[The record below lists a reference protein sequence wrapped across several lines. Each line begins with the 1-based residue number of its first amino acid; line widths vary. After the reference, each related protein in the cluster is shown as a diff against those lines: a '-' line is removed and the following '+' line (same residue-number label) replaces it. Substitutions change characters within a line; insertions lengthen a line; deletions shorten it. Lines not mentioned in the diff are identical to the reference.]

1 MMEKELAE
9 RVKWGSCQRLK
20 IYEFDMS
27 SGGER
32 ELADDNALACAFS
45 ERKTDQKL
53 VLYVD
58 VEDRHLELC
67 SKSCVSEVVMSNN
80 AVTYVGSGQFNSS
93 NEPPEIDWESLQIL
107 PFTEDQIG
115 SARPIMNEDVM
126 YEFLGLR
133 EEDERAEKEKLA
145 AEKENEFPN
154 DDIDLEG
161 AALPVDDVIPG
172 EDAID
177 YDRDD
182 PPMHVGAIYKSMREF
197 RAAARHHAIKKQFEM
212 GTEKSSKQRFRGY
225 CKADG
230 CP

>member
-1 MMEKELAE
+1 M
-9 RVKWGSCQRLK
+9 
-20 IYEFDMS
+20 
-27 SGGER
+27 
-32 ELADDNALACAFS
+32 
-45 ERKTDQKL
+45 TD
-53 VLYVD
+53 
-58 VEDRHLELC
+58 
-67 SKSCVSEVVMSNN
+67 
-80 AVTYVGSGQFNSS
+80 VGSGQFNSS

-126 YEFLGLR
+126 YEFLRLR

-145 AEKENEFPN
+145 AEKENEFSN

-182 PPMHVGAIYKSMREF
+182 PPMHAGAIYKSMRVSGSCE
-197 RAAARHHAIKKQFEM
+197 ASCYKETI
-212 GTEKSSKQRFRGY
+212 
-225 CKADG
+225 
-230 CP
+230 